1 MQKKDLIHFCLLQL
15 WGLGDWSW
23 SSLLNESDLCLPAA
37 EALKDKI
44 DLGLEN
50 KPLLD
55 LGSKLNGNFLSWSP
69 VSVGSTTLSGVM
81 TPTEGHI
88 KVMKGDYANISGI
101 LSQNGVLESN
111 FLSTGAG
118 DIVLCVK
125 VS

>member
-1 MQKKDLIHFCLLQL
+1 MQNNIIHFSLLQL

-23 SSLLNESDLCLPAA
+23 ISLLNESDLCLPAA
-37 EALKDKI
+37 EALNDKI

-101 LSQNGVLESN
+101 LSHTGVLESY
-111 FLSTGAG
+111 FLTTGAG

>member
-1 MQKKDLIHFCLLQL
+1 M
-15 WGLGDWSW
+15 
-23 SSLLNESDLCLPAA
+23 
-37 EALKDKI
+37 
-44 DLGLEN
+44 
-50 KPLLD
+50 
-55 LGSKLNGNFLSWSP
+55 
-69 VSVGSTTLSGVM
+69 GSTTLSGVM

-101 LSQNGVLESN
+101 VSHTGVLESN